1 MKIRRA
7 NEKDMEGINRLL
19 CQVLAVHHEG
29 RPDLFQKDTKKY
41 TDGELRALLGEDK
54 RPVFVAVDEKEQVM
68 GYAFCIFQ
76 QHIGDNILTDIRT
89 LYIDDLC
96 VDEHCRGQQIGRS
109 LYDFVLD
116 FAKKQHCY
124 NVTLNVWACNEG
136 ALRFYER
143 CGLVPQKIGMET
155 ILTG

>member
-7 NEKDMEGINRLL
+7 NEKDMEGINCLL

-41 TDGELRALLGEDK
+41 TDEELRALLGEDK

-76 QHIGDNILTDIRT
+76 QHIGDTVERLPDVPGTAQAQAFLSGHGN
-89 LYIDDLC
+89 
-96 VDEHCRGQQIGRS
+96 H
-109 LYDFVLD
+109 
-116 FAKKQHCY
+116 
-124 NVTLNVWACNEG
+124 
-136 ALRFYER
+136 LRFIALEI
-143 CGLVPQKIGMET
+143 CGPGGGVHPHPLSHKGLQGI
-155 ILTG
+155 